1 MKKLREITRE
11 EKINFYWNLG
21 ERPELYTHVDG
32 DGTSRPFT
40 RAEWEDVIV
49 EHRLHPDL
57 HNKDLSYI
65 GKRRE
70 KYPDETEQIDAIWKI
85 LKHLRDNGTDLGPE
99 GAMLDEIL
107 SVKASI
113 RKPSGL

>member
-1 MKKLREITRE
+1 MHI
-11 EKINFYWNLG
+11 
-21 ERPELYTHVDG
+21 
-32 DGTSRPFT
+32 
-40 RAEWEDVIV
+40 DVIANQV
-49 EHRLHPDL
+49 SAVL
-57 HNKDLSYI
+57 
-65 GKRRE
+65 RE

-107 SVKASI
+107 SVKTSI